1 MNQNRKLIGSLAVLV
16 LVASLGLTGCAG
28 IQMSAL
34 LPEIGQAQ
42 PVADA
47 AAAQIS
53 QPPAGEVIVTSDLE
67 TRLADLYDEAS
78 PGVVS
83 VQVRQPVTGVEGTN
97 PFPGMPELPFPFPFS
112 VPGQPGQQG
121 EQPYEYGQGS
131 GFVYDT
137 QGHIV
142 TNYHVAGQADRITVV
157 FSDGLS
163 LPAELVGT
171 DPDTDLAVLKVD
183 RPAGELHPLPLG
195 DSDALRVGQFV
206 AAIGNPFGLDGS
218 MTTGIVSARGRT
230 LASQATALDGQRFNI
245 PDIIQT
251 DAAINPGNSGGP
263 LLNLSG
269 EVIGINTAIASS
281 VQQFSGVGFA
291 VPANLVG
298 HIIPVLI
305 AEGHYEHAWLGASL
319 ADLTPELRD
328 SMDLDPTQTGTLVV
342 TVVEDSPAERA
353 GLRGGTREVDIDG
366 QTVLVGGDVILSVDG
381 TPINTFEDLLT
392 AVTNAEVGQTMS
404 LSVLRD
410 GTVIA
415 IDVTLE
421 ARPTATS

>member
-1 MNQNRKLIGSLAVLV
+1 VGS
-16 LVASLGLTGCAG
+16 
-28 IQMSAL
+28 
-34 LPEIGQAQ
+34 
-42 PVADA
+42 
-47 AAAQIS
+47 
-53 QPPAGEVIVTSDLE
+53 
-67 TRLADLYDEAS
+67 
-78 PGVVS
+78 
-83 VQVRQPVTGVEGTN
+83 
-97 PFPGMPELPFPFPFS
+97 
-112 VPGQPGQQG
+112 
-121 EQPYEYGQGS
+121 
-131 GFVYDT
+131 
-137 QGHIV
+137 
-142 TNYHVAGQADRITVV
+142 
-157 FSDGLS
+157 
-163 LPAELVGT
+163 

-183 RPAGELHPLPLG
+183 RPADELRPLPLG

-218 MTTGIVSARGRT
+218 MTTGIVSARGRM
-230 LASQATALDGQRFNI
+230 LASQAIALDGQRFNI

-269 EVIGINTAIASS
+269 EVIGVNTAIASS